1 VAAQPRNINRISEIV
16 QVAVR
21 HGFGYVFDPRRLREL
36 VPWPGRVADD
46 EAAKGTRG
54 QRLRAMLDELG
65 PSFVKFGQLLSTRP
79 DIVPADVLVELRQL
93 QDQATPVPFPD
104 IQRVIEAELG
114 APIPQVFAELDPV
127 PIAAASIGQVHGAVL
142 PTGERV
148 VVKVQRPAA
157 EAQVEADIAL
167 LYQLA
172 RLAREHVRRLDF
184 IDAVGLVDEFAAA
197 IRAELDYRT
206 EARNAELFHGAFAG
220 DERVVIPRVYWNLST
235 QRVLVLERLD
245 GALLRDVSDTGS
257 AAERERVAYAVA
269 TLWMEMVFRKGIFHA
284 DPHPANILVLPD
296 GRIGLVDFGVAGR
309 ITQDDMRRL
318 IRLFID
324 AVSGNSAAFPRRL
337 QELGVRYPREREDDL
352 RADLEVLWQRYAGA
366 SLAELD
372 PNELLRDLLGII
384 HRHRLQLPTRFLLLD
399 RALITLGSVG
409 QELYPAFNVFELARP
424 YAQELTLEQYSPA
437 AIFARARSEMGAST
451 QAMLDLPRDLAALV
465 EALTRGDVEI
475 SVRQSGLD
483 EPLRRL
489 DATAN
494 RLVLALVVTGVLVS
508 SALLAGVQGGPH
520 VLGIHIAAFLG
531 YLAASVLGFVLV
543 VAMARRGRL

>member
-1 VAAQPRNINRISEIV
+1 
-16 QVAVR
+16 
-21 HGFGYVFDPRRLREL
+21 
-36 VPWPGRVADD
+36 
-46 EAAKGTRG
+46 
-54 QRLRAMLDELG
+54 M
-65 PSFVKFGQLLSTRP
+65 
-79 DIVPADVLVELRQL
+79 
-93 QDQATPVPFPD
+93 
-104 IQRVIEAELG
+104 
-114 APIPQVFAELDPV
+114 
-127 PIAAASIGQVHGAVL
+127 
-142 PTGERV
+142 
-148 VVKVQRPAA
+148 
-157 EAQVEADIAL
+157 
-167 LYQLA
+167 
-172 RLAREHVRRLDF
+172 
-184 IDAVGLVDEFAAA
+184 
-197 IRAELDYRT
+197 
-206 EARNAELFHGAFAG
+206 
-220 DERVVIPRVYWNLST
+220 
-235 QRVLVLERLD
+235 LVLERLD
-245 GALLRDVSDTGS
+245 GQPAARRLGHGS

-309 ITQDDMRRL
+309 ITRDDMRRL

-337 QELGVRYPREREDDL
+337 QELGVRFPREREEDL

-366 SLAELD
+366 SLADLD
-372 PNELLRDLLGII
+372 PNELLRDLLGVI
-384 HRHRLQLPTRFLLLD
+384 HRQRLQLPTRFLLLD

-409 QELYPAFNVFELARP
+409 QELYPSFNVFELARP

-437 AIFARARSEMGAST
+437 ALLARAREEVGAST
-451 QAMLDLPRDLAALV
+451 QAMLELPRDVAALV

-494 RLVLALVVTGVLVS
+494 RLVLALVLSGVLVG

-520 VLGIHIAAFLG
+520 VLGIHVAAFLG
-531 YLAASVLGFVLV
+531 YLAASFIGFVLV